1 MDPFPSLPYRSVPRS
16 AGPFFFFF
24 FFFSLSKKEILS
36 SFSTAAFFVANEQ
49 HVRSSTHS
57 LKCSGSFVFSF
68 QVADRF
74 SDIRFG
80 RIRLYHPRIYT
91 SPSRLCWLFS
101 AGTEFRRNK
110 TLWICHP
117 ALRLYRQPCG
127 CLRDTFPGSHS
138 RTCWPTQAIVFHS
151 RKMAPTKRTSLT
163 WKEQVVMPD
172 ELQLLKQHG
181 TRQRSA
187 AERLDI
193 IEFDCFCSIQS
204 AFRRRIGPHRFLS
217 SSRLHQPLKSGP
229 WVDDTTEFYCTA
241 IFTEFYLVC

>member
-138 RTCWPTQAIVFHS
+138 HTCLQTSVIVFHWC
-151 RKMAPTKRTSLT
+151 KMAPTKRTSLT
-163 WKEQVVMPD
+163 GKEKVVILD
-172 ELQLLKQHG
+172 KLKLLKHG
-181 TRQRSA
+181 AGQRSA
-187 AERLDI
+187 AEQLNVIGFGCFHNTVDI
-193 IEFDCFCSIQS
+193 
-204 AFRRRIGPHRFLS
+204 
-217 SSRLHQPLKSGP
+217 
-229 WVDDTTEFYCTA
+229 
-241 IFTEFYLVC
+241 